1 MGPYGHQLAD
11 SVFMRSPLAEVQVP
25 KAHQK
30 QKERAG
36 TQALPPMLMEFF
48 PPGMFVRDQQY
59 AMETL
64 GIDYMAW
71 WNDQYVVL
79 PIRNAEAMV
88 C

>member
-11 SVFMRSPLAEVQVP
+11 GIFMRSPLVPSGDAEETKTRQDEAP
-25 KAHQK
+25 QPA
-30 QKERAG
+30 
-36 TQALPPMLMEFF
+36 PPLLMEFF